1 MASTKFPFNRLPNEL
16 KIKIIQ
22 DVISGYTLPE
32 KIRGNGIVAR
42 AERKQVPSLL
52 DSSVMIREIVNDMR
66 RVMAISHDSRM
77 LFTFDLIRDTLL
89 VQHMQLPRFVVDGSD
104 EMLPVRKIITK
115 STTPIIPTGVHPNA
129 FRKYPV
135 AHQLLF

>member
-1 MASTKFPFNRLPNEL
+1 MFPFNRLPTEL
-16 KIKIIQ
+16 KMKIIQ
-22 DVISGYTLPE
+22 AVIPGYTLPE
-32 KIRGNGIVAR
+32 KIRGNDTIVAR
-42 AERKQVPSLL
+42 AERQQVPSLL

-66 RVMAISHDSRM
+66 RVIAVSHDSRM
-77 LFTFDLIRDTLL
+77 LFTFDLNRDTLL